1 MTLHKEDCHCR
12 KALTGPW
19 SKTLFTWRT
28 LPESRSEQAAW
39 CGSRGWRTLQYCLM
53 STGIR
58 SLMPHGLTLSQQSL
72 EKSPGLTSIHPNPEQ
87 LHLQKD
93 KESILAESISQVIN
107 FLVVFKLEK
116 KMASEKFTTKILK
129 KRREEAI
136 WQEELGM
143 ISQGQGII
151 KKLCRS
157 PTLDLWERKH
167 WKEQD

>member
-1 MTLHKEDCHCR
+1 
-12 KALTGPW
+12 
-19 SKTLFTWRT
+19 
-28 LPESRSEQAAW
+28 
-39 CGSRGWRTLQYCLM
+39 
-53 STGIR
+53 
-58 SLMPHGLTLSQQSL
+58 MPHGLTLSQQSL

-136 WQEELGM
+136 
-143 ISQGQGII
+143 
-151 KKLCRS
+151 
-157 PTLDLWERKH
+157 
-167 WKEQD
+167 